1 MRIGF
6 FDDPLQSPRKPE
18 DVRINR
24 LGIFVYEDGRRVA
37 GGFDL
42 TPFRRRPSVE
52 VKIRNERGEPA
63 GDLSIIEALQPNF
76 TLTVH
81 LRDGEPT
88 EWYTARAVVYYNVMS
103 DEDREAAA
111 RQNEPETDPAASP
124 EAAAP
129 PPKEVLPTGRME
141 VDERTVRFNATEPG
155 DQTEMSESE

>member
-6 FDDPLQSPRKPE
+6 FDDPLQPPRQPE

-37 GGFDL
+37 VGFDL

-52 VKIRNERGEPA
+52 VVIRNERGEPA
-63 GDLSIIEALQPNF
+63 GNLSIIEALQPNF

-81 LRDGEPT
+81 LRDRQPT

-103 DEDREAAA
+103 DEDRAEVDDAADGPPRA
-111 RQNEPETDPAASP
+111 ED
-124 EAAAP
+124 AAP
-129 PPKEVLPTGRME
+129 PVPPKEVLPTGRME
-141 VDERTVRFNATEPG
+141 VDEQTVRFNATQPG
-155 DQTEMSESE
+155 DQTQADAGETS